1 MSAMAPTGGS
11 DIFLIQHECF
21 VLISGNSEGLVVR
34 GSGCT
39 PEMSDLH
46 LLKMFELNEML
57 DLKHRVFVQLS

>member
-34 GSGCT
+34 GTGRPLKCR
-39 PEMSDLH
+39 MST
-46 LLKMFELNEML
+46 
-57 DLKHRVFVQLS
+57 S